1 MIPAT
6 TLNRRRFA
14 LLLTLGGMAGC
25 ASTQPQETSMRLIDR
40 FPINFGNSVKLLGPD
55 EHKEDQQ
62 ALRAGIKEQIRG
74 KFLITAQRI
83 IFVPASPGVIQIASP
98 HFRMDI
104 NSMMY
109 GIDDNADLIFEN
121 QLGDRPYI
129 NIWKTGGRDPEYT
142 AIGYYTPPLKNPDD
156 VYDVLIG
163 YFQLKPVQQGSR

>member
-1 MIPAT
+1 MIPA

-14 LLLTLGGMAGC
+14 LLLALGGMAGC
-25 ASTQPQETSMRLIDR
+25 ASTQPQKTSMLLIDR
-40 FPINFGNSVKLLGPD
+40 LPADFGRLTKLLGPD

-83 IFVPASPGVIQIASP
+83 FFIRARPGVVQIASP
-98 HFRMDI
+98 PFRMGV

-142 AIGYYTPPLKNPDD
+142 AIGYYAIPIKNPDD
-156 VYDVLIG
+156 VFDVLVG
-163 YFQLKPVQQGSR
+163 YFQLKPVRQESQ